1 MDTFNFLVSILI
13 MLIAIQVHETWIVLA
28 VLIISI
34 LTSKKLS
41 TIIAFIIATGVLYL
55 VVGMGNIDDL
65 WPIAIFGLLI
75 VAILLG
81 SAKDEQGEQPPGG
94 GYGDLFGMGG
104 GY

>member
-55 VVGMGNIDDL
+55 VVGIGNIDDL

-81 SAKDEQGEQPPGG
+81 SGKEDDAGQPPGG